1 MEKLTDLIKNH
12 PENPVNP
19 VKKKNLPK
27 GHDSFHLSPI
37 SYFLVRARLTRG
49 L

>member
-27 GHDSFHLSPI
+27 VKKMGVKSTFDP
-37 SYFLVRARLTRG
+37 YR
-49 L
+49 